1 MQWEG
6 YPGAAPRRT
15 PKTTSTSSAIS
26 PVAAQARARIDPI
39 KIRSPERNREILKI
53 RKNLHLPKAD
63 PQKRAYH
70 WGEVN
75 PMGIMDMIQ
84 SLAGQT
90 GAAAGTDQAKVAGG
104 FIEALTQHPEGIQG
118 VLDAFKNN
126 GMAEHVNSWGAGQA
140 ATATP
145 EQVQQGLGGTGLI
158 EKTAEKVGVSPQV
171 VQMALA
177 TVLPMVIQHFA
188 PNGQATPTSSMGSMA
203 EKLLSKFA

>member
-1 MQWEG
+1 MARPQE
-6 YPGAAPRRT
+6 
-15 PKTTSTSSAIS
+15 
-26 PVAAQARARIDPI
+26 QA
-39 KIRSPERNREILKI
+39 
-53 RKNLHLPKAD
+53 
-63 PQKRAYH
+63 YYG
-70 WGEVN
+70 GEVN
-75 PMGIMDMIQ
+75 AMGIMDMIQ

-104 FIEALTQHPEGIQG
+104 FIEALTQHPEGIQS

-126 GMAEHVNSWGAGQA
+126 GMAEHVNSWSAGQA

-158 EKTAEKVGVSPQV
+158 EKTAEKAGVSPQV

-177 TVLPMVIQHFA
+177 TILPMVIQHFA

>member
-1 MQWEG
+1 
-6 YPGAAPRRT
+6 
-15 PKTTSTSSAIS
+15 
-26 PVAAQARARIDPI
+26 
-39 KIRSPERNREILKI
+39 
-53 RKNLHLPKAD
+53 
-63 PQKRAYH
+63 
-70 WGEVN
+70 
-75 PMGIMDMIQ
+75 MGIMDMIQ

-126 GMAEHVNSWGAGQA
+126 GMAEHVGAWGAGQA

-158 EKTAEKVGVSPQV
+158 EKTAEKTGVSPQV

-177 TVLPMVIQHFA
+177 AVLPMVIQHFA
-188 PNGQATPTSSMGSMA
+188 PNGQAAPQSSMGSMA
-203 EKLLSKFA
+203 ESLLSKFV